1 MLLDDE
7 LPSLSYLKLLCEQIP
22 QLEVVRA
29 FDNPITFLESIKDFE
44 FDICILDIDMPSING
59 LQIANL
65 LNGIPVIF
73 TTAYSDFAVD
83 AFDLDAI
90 DYLRK
95 PLKLERLQKAVQKA
109 IKRMKAE
116 VPSHNYFQANTAKGK
131 TIIYF
136 NQMNFI
142 KTSNLESRDKSV
154 YLLNNSIILLKNI
167 SFHKLLQILPTEQFC
182 QINKK
187 EVLALRCVQYFSYNA
202 ITTSIIQ
209 SNGKLLIFHLSEI
222 YRKEFIQKIK
232 I

>member
-1 MLLDDE
+1 LLLDDE
-7 LPSLSYLKLLCEQIP
+7 LPSLSYLKMLCEQIP

-44 FDICILDIDMPSING
+44 FDICILDIDMPNMNG

-109 IKRMKAE
+109 IKMMKTEA
-116 VPSHNYFQANTAKGK
+116 SSNNYFQVNTAKGK
-131 TIIYF
+131 TLIYF
-136 NQMNFI
+136 NQINFI
-142 KTSNLESRDKSV
+142 KTSDSESRDKSA
-154 YLLNNSIILLKNI
+154 YLLNNSNILLKNI
-167 SFHKLLQILPTEQFC
+167 SFDKLLQKLPSEQFS
-182 QINKK
+182 QINKR
-187 EVLALRCVQYFSYNA
+187 EVLALRCVQYFSHNS

-209 SNGKLLIFHLSEI
+209 PSGKPMIFHLSEI